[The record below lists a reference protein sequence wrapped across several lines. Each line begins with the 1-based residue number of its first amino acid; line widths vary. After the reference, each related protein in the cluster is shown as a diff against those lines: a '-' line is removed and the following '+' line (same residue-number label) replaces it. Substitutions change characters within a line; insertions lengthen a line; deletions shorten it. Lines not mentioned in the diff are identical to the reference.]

1 MHVSKRRA
9 TLAMTLLLAATACGG
24 GGDGEGA
31 TPTTTEGPRSTTSS
45 STTTTTEPVDP
56 SVVPDDL
63 EDIDEEYVE
72 AVANEL
78 YRVLRDANAIQVAR
92 GDLQG
97 MVDRYNAVY
106 APEAADLLL
115 NDALARSEAD
125 LAKFKQPPGSQ
136 RITVTSLKEVSEV
149 CVVAESVRDSSEVL
163 IEPLPPTEG
172 FLVLTL
178 REPGTRSPLNP
189 TPWAIKAFSPTVE
202 GEVACTSS

>member
-1 MHVSKRRA
+1 MQMGNWHA
-9 TLAMTLLLAATACGG
+9 TLAMTLLLASTACGG
-24 GGDGEGA
+24 DGDGDGA

-56 SVVPDDL
+56 SVVPDDPS
-63 EDIDEEYVE
+63 EIDEEYIE

-136 RITVTSLKEVSEV
+136 R
-149 CVVAESVRDSSEVL
+149 SS
-163 IEPLPPTEG
+163 
-172 FLVLTL
+172 
-178 REPGTRSPLNP
+178 R
-189 TPWAIKAFSPTVE
+189 
-202 GEVACTSS
+202 